1 MTARIRYHSIS
12 CQRFILIGFNVA
24 CVQIQNGLC
33 PISLLSTASILA
45 RVEAFDKWRHKLVNQ
60 SQATSETA
68 AILSIF
74 LREVVY

>member
-24 CVQIQNGLC
+24 CVQMQNRLC

-45 RVEAFDKWRHKLVNQ
+45 RVGVLDNWRHKLVDQ
-60 SQATSETA
+60 SQATYETA

>member
-1 MTARIRYHSIS
+1 MS

-24 CVQIQNGLC
+24 CVQIQNRLC
-33 PISLLSTASILA
+33 PISLLSTASIIA